1 MYTCDTFLCVCDLS
15 RVERRVFSPCL
26 GLCTM
31 ETPPPRAPSANSTPP
46 RAPRPRRVEGIGRV
60 LVQHVTLYLASGAT
74 IGPLQPVGDD
84 PDWLTSALRIQVALA
99 LSQPIWYV
107 ILVDAHG
114 NLLSNNDF
122 VTTEH
127 LGIVRSLQ
135 AP

>member
-1 MYTCDTFLCVCDLS
+1 
-15 RVERRVFSPCL
+15 
-26 GLCTM
+26 M

-74 IGPLQPVGDD
+74 IGPLQPVGD

-99 LSQPIWYV
+99 LSQPIGYV
-107 ILVDAHG
+107 MLVDAHG

-127 LGIVRSLQ
+127 LGIVLSLQ